1 MRTAIAAFCA
11 GRPVYAECGGFLY
24 LLESLTG
31 LDGNSHAMA
40 GVFPARARMLP
51 RLQRLG
57 YVEVVALPGHPFL
70 SEGEKIRGHEFHYS
84 AISDM
89 PAHIQRTCRVTRR
102 KERQSLLKASGCTIR
117 LRDICTCTSRQIPAL
132 RKILSTAADSPRL
145 LDKPGALR

>member
-1 MRTAIAAFCA
+1 MRKDIAAFCTD

-40 GVFPARARMLP
+40 GVFPAQARMLP

-57 YVEVVALPGHPFL
+57 YVEVAALPGHPFL
-70 SEGEKIRGHEFHYS
+70 AEGKKIRGHEFHYS

-89 PAHIQRTCRVTRR
+89 PARIQRTCRVTRR
-102 KERQSLLKASGCTIR
+102 KDKAEFAEGFRLHNTLAGYMHLHFASNPGFAESFVGSCRQPPPS
-117 LRDICTCTSRQIPAL
+117 
-132 RKILSTAADSPRL
+132 
-145 LDKPGALR
+145 